1 VNGGLLG
8 RLVEES
14 SGTLKQVSKRF
25 FFEKKNQKTSDSFVS
40 GLFGFG
46 GAIHQFNSL
55 GCQMPIEPFTLV
67 IEEHFSQASIDARP
81 SEETPLSILIKDDAT
96 GAILGGLTGQSSRD
110 WMFVKLLFVPERLR
124 GQNLGTKL
132 LDQAESIARARHC
145 VGIWL
150 DTFEFQARGFYEKRG
165 YEVFGEIA
173 DYPKG
178 FSRFFLQKRF
188 DE

>member
-1 VNGGLLG
+1 
-8 RLVEES
+8 
-14 SGTLKQVSKRF
+14 
-25 FFEKKNQKTSDSFVS
+25 
-40 GLFGFG
+40 
-46 GAIHQFNSL
+46 
-55 GCQMPIEPFTLV
+55 MPIEPFTLV
-67 IEEHFSQASIDARP
+67 IEEHFSQASIDAIGDALEAFNTGRAGP